1 MQGLAAVTA
10 LYVTLALGVTGAS
23 AQEPLWSI
31 SSASGDTIFGLP
43 TYAAT
48 RASSGSVF
56 ISDQSRMGIV
66 ELDAATGKL
75 RTIIGRKGDGPG
87 EVRAVGPVGLSPDA
101 SLLGMYDQGR
111 QTVEV
116 YALPDS
122 AVARVRAGSL
132 YFPKGILLLADS
144 VYVLSG
150 GHLVDEQQV
159 ASVLFVRRN
168 SVTATG
174 PPVPLARDANGK
186 ANVMSSLYVVGGP
199 LARAGDSVF
208 MAAASTGDVWHVTPE
223 RSRKVVDGPGLGVPD
238 MISKF
243 LRPVTRE
250 GKKYLQTWSSFP
262 QPKYLER
269 LPGGAFIEAWSDQD
283 HSKLSFFR
291 LERGK
296 TPKLLQEL
304 PLAVYNMARYDK
316 DSFILMAKQDGD
328 YLIERVRLDLK

>member
-1 MQGLAAVTA
+1 
-10 LYVTLALGVTGAS
+10 
-23 AQEPLWSI
+23 
-31 SSASGDTIFGLP
+31 
-43 TYAAT
+43 
-48 RASSGSVF
+48 
-56 ISDQSRMGIV
+56 
-66 ELDAATGKL
+66 
-75 RTIIGRKGDGPG
+75 
-87 EVRAVGPVGLSPDA
+87 
-101 SLLGMYDQGR
+101 MYDQGR

-150 GHLVDEQQV
+150 WHLVDEQQV

-296 TPKLLQEL
+296 KPKLLQEL